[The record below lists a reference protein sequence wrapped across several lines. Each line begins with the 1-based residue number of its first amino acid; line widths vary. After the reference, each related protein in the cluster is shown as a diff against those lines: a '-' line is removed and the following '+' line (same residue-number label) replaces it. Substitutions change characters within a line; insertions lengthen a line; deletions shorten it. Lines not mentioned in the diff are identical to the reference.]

1 MLKKHIKAT
10 NIELTEAIRDYAEK
24 KVDTLNKFI
33 DKEKEVLA
41 EIEVG
46 KTTNHQN
53 KGEIFRAEINLQIEH
68 KQFRAVS
75 ETTDLYSAIDEM
87 RDQIV
92 REVKNDKNK
101 SRALF
106 RKGHQKVKDIMKGFR
121 DRF

>member
-1 MLKKHIKAT
+1 MLNKHIKAT

-33 DKEKEVLA
+33 DKEKEALA

-46 KTTNHQN
+46 KTTNHHN
-53 KGEIFRAEINLQIEH
+53 KGEIFRAEINLKMGD

-75 ETTDLYSAIDEM
+75 ETADLYSSIDEM

-106 RKGHQKVKDIMKGFR
+106 RKGHQKIKDIMKGFR

>member
-1 MLKKHIKAT
+1 MLNKHIKAT

-33 DKEKEVLA
+33 EKEKESLA

-46 KTTNHQN
+46 KTTNHHN
-53 KGEIFRAEINLQIEH
+53 KGEIFRAEINLTMGD

-92 REVKNDKNK
+92 REVKNHKSK

>member
-33 DKEKEVLA
+33 DKEKEALA

-46 KTTNHQN
+46 KTTNHHN
-53 KGEIFRAEINLQIEH
+53 KGEIFRSEINLQMGD

-87 RDQIV
+87 RDQVV
-92 REVKNDKNK
+92 REVKNDKSK

-106 RKGHQKVKDIMKGFR
+106 RKGHQKIKDLMKGFR